1 VRRLRELQLERVDR
15 LLRRRDRDGEG
26 ALLAAKLDELE
37 LALIQA
43 ERDTINR
50 LLREGKIT
58 DETRRRI
65 ERELD
70 LREEAIRR
78 GVRSYE
84 ASNT

>member
-1 VRRLRELQLERVDR
+1 M
-15 LLRRRDRDGEG
+15 RRDRDGEG
-26 ALLAAKLDELE
+26 ALLAARLDELE
-37 LALIQA
+37 LTLIQT

-50 LLREGKIT
+50 LLGEGKIT

-84 ASNT
+84 TSNT